1 MTPEPGRSRARGAAL
16 VVSLLVVAA
25 VAGFLLGRAG
35 GTDTPAVGTPSA
47 ADVGFAQDMAVHHE
61 QAILMA
67 SLALDRARPTV
78 RAIAEAILTNQGQEI
93 GLLRG
98 WLRLWGQPA
107 VSPHPMA
114 WMMTGSSM
122 AGMDMSAGSTAMPG
136 MATPDQLQRLYQ
148 LRGKQFDVLFLQ
160 LMIRHH
166 QGGLLMADAVLKA
179 PALAV
184 THAAAQ
190 AMSAEQIEDLG
201 TMRALLANDGAK
213 QLPPPA

>member
-1 MTPEPGRSRARGAAL
+1 MTPAPGRSRARGAAL

-35 GTDTPAVGTPSA
+35 GADTPAVGTPSA

-61 QAILMA
+61 QAVLMA

-98 WLRLWGQPA
+98 WLRLWGQLA